1 MLTKYV
7 IIENLEGFNQ
17 YLDVVEKTVKRHEG
31 ELTELSLFKRPDQI
45 GVCGARAIFNDK
57 DGRRMYVSGTWFF
70 DSAYLDAFQK
80 ILDEFMEKRK

>member
-1 MLTKYV
+1 MLSKYV

-31 ELTELSLFKRPDQI
+31 KLIELSLFKRQDQI
-45 GVCGARAIFNDK
+45 GVCGARAVFTDK

-70 DSAYLDAFQK
+70 DDAYLGAFQK
-80 ILDEFMEKRK
+80 RLDEFMEQRK